1 MTRPR
6 TGDASARP
14 DEQGQGQAWRTFWRN
29 LWRSQEARWLAP
41 ILALGLA
48 VSGFLKIADEVL
60 EGEAHAWDSRILAW
74 CRVDGQPALP
84 WGPLWFQEGMRDLTA
99 LGSPAV
105 LAFTVLA
112 AWGGLM
118 LARQRGLAWLA
129 LGSAVGGQALAL
141 ALKAVFSRDR
151 PDAAFHATVAAG
163 HSFPSSHAMMSAVVF
178 LTLAALVA
186 RLTPRTRLRLYVMGV
201 AAALS
206 GAVGIS
212 RVYLG
217 VHWASDVAAGW
228 AGGAAWAL
236 LCWQAAHWLGLG
248 RENSSKEPR

>member
-1 MTRPR
+1 MR
-6 TGDASARP
+6 
-14 DEQGQGQAWRTFWRN
+14 QA
-29 LWRSQEARWLAP
+29 LWRAQETRWLAP

-74 CRVDGQPALP
+74 CRVAGQPDLP

-105 LAFTVLA
+105 LAFAVLA

-129 LGSAVGGQALAL
+129 LGSAVGGQGLAL

-151 PDAAFHATVAAG
+151 PDAVFHATVAAG

-178 LTLAALVA
+178 LTLAALLA

-201 AAALS
+201 AAVLS
-206 GAVGIS
+206 GAVGVS

-248 RENSSKEPR
+248 REDSGHSSGQDSRQETR

>member
-1 MTRPR
+1 MT
-6 TGDASARP
+6 TKHLFAGLVA
-14 DEQGQGQAWRTFWRN
+14 
-29 LWRSQEARWLAP
+29 L
-41 ILALGLA
+41 LAL
-48 VSGFLKIADEVL
+48 F
-60 EGEAHAWDSRILAW
+60 
-74 CRVDGQPALP
+74 
-84 WGPLWFQEGMRDLTA
+84 M
-99 LGSPAV
+99 
-105 LAFTVLA
+105 
-112 AWGGLM
+112 
-118 LARQRGLAWLA
+118 AWLA
-129 LGSAVGGQALAL
+129 LGSAVRGQALAL

-178 LTLAALVA
+178 LTLAALLA

-201 AAALS
+201 AAGLS

-248 RENSSKEPR
+248 REDSSKETR